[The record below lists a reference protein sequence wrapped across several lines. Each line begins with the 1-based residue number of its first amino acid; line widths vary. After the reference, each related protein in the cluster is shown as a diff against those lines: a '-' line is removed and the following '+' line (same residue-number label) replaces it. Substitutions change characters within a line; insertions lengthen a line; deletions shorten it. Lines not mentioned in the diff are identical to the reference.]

1 MEDKIIELETK
12 IAFQESMI
20 QDLNETVVSLQ
31 SEMVF
36 VNKRIQLLNDQLR
49 QLQPS
54 NNIAHASEETP
65 PPHY

>member
-12 IAFQESMI
+12 IAFQESTI
-20 QDLNETVVSLQ
+20 QDLNHIVVSLQ
-31 SEMVF
+31 SEMVL
-36 VNKRIQLLNDQLR
+36 VNKRLQMLHDQMR

-54 NNIAHASEETP
+54 NVAHASEETP

>member
-12 IAFQESMI
+12 IAFQESTI

-31 SEMVF
+31 TEMVF

-54 NNIAHASEETP
+54 NIAHASEETP